1 MRKTTVLG
9 LTGQTGAG
17 KSTVSAIFSE
27 RKIPIVDADQVARD
41 VVDNGKQ
48 CLADLCLAFTIDILN
63 GDGTL
68 NRQKFADLVF
78 GDKAKLKKL
87 NSIIFPYIIEEIG
100 DTIKQYRE
108 AGEPLVVLDAPTLF
122 ESGADRFCDLVVSV
136 IAPENE
142 RLNRIIVRDRISD
155 TQARTRMKAQHND
168 AFYTSRSKYV
178 IVNDGYLDTLR
189 EKTLDVLDHVRVDG
203 IDLHPAEE

>member
-1 MRKTTVLG
+1 M
-9 LTGQTGAG
+9 
-17 KSTVSAIFSE
+17 
-27 RKIPIVDADQVARD
+27 ARD

-178 IVNDGYLDTLR
+178 IVNDGDLDTLR